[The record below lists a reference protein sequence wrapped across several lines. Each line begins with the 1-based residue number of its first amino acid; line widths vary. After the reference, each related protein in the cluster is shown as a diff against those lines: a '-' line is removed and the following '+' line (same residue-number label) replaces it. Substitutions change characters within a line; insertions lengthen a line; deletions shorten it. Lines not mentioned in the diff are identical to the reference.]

1 VKRKTDTIT
10 TKEIAYVLLGQ
21 VQNGILFARMSWKT
35 RGEETSVLF
44 DGERVLKR
52 EEAKGDVLGF
62 YHTHPEGCLEPSG
75 RDDRTM
81 DAWTFCFG
89 KSLLCVIA
97 TRQGARAWVYGA
109 AGEHPRE
116 VKPVVI
122 FDKKFLIA
130 YLGQ

>member
-1 VKRKTDTIT
+1 MKRTTNTIT

-52 EEAKGDVLGF
+52 EEAKGDVVGF
-62 YHTHPEGCLEPSG
+62 YHTHPEGFLQPSG

-89 KSLLCVIA
+89 KPLLCVIA
-97 TRQGARAWVYGA
+97 TLQGPRAWVYGTEGA
-109 AGEHPRE
+109 PPRE
-116 VKPVVI
+116 VKPVLT

-130 YLGQ
+130 YLGE